1 MRTGAASGLL
11 TLSVIVAIVLICSA
25 AAYLEFAGSPST
37 SIRGSQQ
44 TSSSGEITSNSG
56 RTTSSSGGTTS
67 DDNNT
72 TVSTRVSSTAG
83 NTTNFVLGNSSTVS
97 AVDGNEA
104 RKVFQALGLTW
115 VFYTDGNNLVYQTV
129 NGSDSLVSSPTVVG
143 PEAIGWHFSV
153 WYDRPSNTL
162 YYVSTDAQDIIVPET
177 NQTQGDCQ
185 QGGYGV
191 SVIATSNSTSGSVT
205 ATMNTTSATVSTMEC
220 AVSGFTYGWGTLTS
234 GGAIDWTVSQDFMQ
248 GTGTDATNPYI
259 YGNGAQV
266 WVSLQTNGGVN
277 VEVWKFDG
285 DNSSGWSKVDE
296 VYTPLGSMN
305 EILPLKSGIAL
316 VYAVGGLY
324 LAPRFSEMYVT
335 TTTDGGATW
344 SAPVSTGDNS
354 SIQNALS
361 VGNTVYVVG
370 IDSIGNVS
378 QVIFWSYTMGA
389 SSFTQAQVIASGYSY
404 PFISTDGNS
413 SLVIS
418 YMDNFSVYIRTSTDL
433 GGSWG
438 PQTLVATSPGGILP
452 PAVTPF
458 QFEDATVPICWL
470 PASGSDTSYQLQCTS
485 VGVGPN

>member
-1 MRTGAASGLL
+1 MISVVV
-11 TLSVIVAIVLICSA
+11 VIVLVCSA
-25 AAYLEFAGSPST
+25 TAYLEFAGSPST
-37 SIRGSQQ
+37 SSTQGPQQ
-44 TSSSGEITSNSG
+44 TSSSGGMTSTSG

-67 DDNNT
+67 NDDNA
-72 TVSTRVSSTAG
+72 TVSTRVSSAEG

-97 AVDGNEA
+97 TVDGNEA

-115 VFYTDGNNLVYQTV
+115 VFYTDGTNLVYQTI
-129 NGSDSLVSSPTVVG
+129 NSSDSLVSSPTVVG

-162 YYVSTDAQDIIVPET
+162 YYVSTDAQDIMVPET

-185 QGGYGV
+185 GDYGV

-205 ATMNTTSATVSTMEC
+205 TMTTTSATTSTVEC
-220 AVSGFTYGWGTLTS
+220 TVSGFTYGWGVPTS
-234 GGAIDWTVSQDFMQ
+234 GGTIGWTVSQDFMQ

-266 WVSLQTNGGVN
+266 WVSLQTNGGAN

-285 DNSSGWSKVDE
+285 GNSSSWTKVDE
-296 VYTPLGSMN
+296 VSTPLGSMN
-305 EILPLKSGIAL
+305 EILPLRSGIAL

-344 SAPVSTGDNS
+344 STPVSTGDDS

-370 IDSIGNVS
+370 IGNAS
-378 QVIFWSYTMGA
+378 QVIFWSYTVGA
-389 SSFTQAQVIASGYSY
+389 SAFTQEQVIASGYSY
-404 PFISTDGNS
+404 PFISTDGSS
-413 SLVIS
+413 SLVVS
-418 YMDNFSVYIRTSTDL
+418 YIDNSSMYVRMSTDL
-433 GGSWG
+433 GRSWG
-438 PQTLVATSPGGILP
+438 PQMLVATSPGGILP

-458 QFEDATVPICWL
+458 QFEGSTVPICWL
-470 PASGSDTSYQLQCTS
+470 PASGSDTSSYQLQCTS
-485 VGVGPN
+485 IDVGPA

>member
-25 AAYLEFAGSPST
+25 AAYLEFAGGPST
-37 SIRGSQQ
+37 STQSQQ
-44 TSSSGEITSNSG
+44 ASSSGGMTSTSG
-56 RTTSSSGGTTS
+56 RTTSFSGGTTS
-67 DDNNT
+67 DDNNA
-72 TVSTRVSSTAG
+72 TVSTRVSSTEG
-83 NTTNFVLGNSSTVS
+83 DTTNFVLGNSSTVS

-129 NGSDSLVSSPTVVG
+129 NVSDSLVSSPTVVG

-162 YYVSTDAQDIIVPET
+162 YYVSTDAQDIMVPET

-185 QGGYGV
+185 GGYGV
-191 SVIATSNSTSGSVT
+191 SAIQTSNSTSGSV
-205 ATMNTTSATVSTMEC
+205 ATTMTTTPATVSAMEC
-220 AVSGFTYGWGTLTS
+220 AVSGFTYGWGTPTA
-234 GGAIDWTVSQDFMQ
+234 GGTIDWNVSQSFMQ

-266 WVSLQTNGGVN
+266 WVSLQTNGGAN

-285 DNSSGWSKVDE
+285 GNSSSWSKVDE
-296 VYTPLGSMN
+296 VSTPLGSMN

-335 TTTDGGATW
+335 TTTDDGATW
-344 SAPVSTGDNS
+344 STPVSTGDNS

-370 IDSIGNVS
+370 IDDTGDAS

-389 SSFTQAQVIASGYSY
+389 SAFTPVQVIASGYSY

-413 SLVIS
+413 SLVVS
-418 YMDNFSVYIRTSTDL
+418 YIDNFSVYIRTSTDL

-458 QFEDATVPICWL
+458 QFEGSVVPICWL
-470 PASGSDTSYQLQCTS
+470 PAGGSDAPSYQLQCTS
-485 VGVGPN
+485 VGVGRT